1 MFLKRLPKFEYHA
14 PASLSE
20 ALGLLAKYDGK
31 ARVFAGGTDLL
42 VSMKKREILPDHL
55 ISLKGVAELKGVH
68 YDQKEGMKIGT
79 LVTLG
84 ELEHSKIVQDN
95 FCVLWD
101 AVQVMASPQ
110 IRSLGTIGG
119 NLCSAAPSADTAPP
133 LIVLD
138 ASVEI
143 VSTKGKRKVLVENFF
158 KGPGESHLKPG
169 EILTQIMIPN
179 PLKKSSGAY
188 LKLMRRAAM
197 DLAQVGIAACLS
209 FDSEKRIC
217 REARIALGAVGLTP
231 IRALKAEQFLLNKEL
246 NEMVGKEAGKI
257 AAQESNPRS
266 SLRASKE
273 YRREM
278 IEVLTK
284 RAVMAAYNRIT
295 THSP

>member
-1 MFLKRLPKFEYHA
+1 MFIKRLPKFEYHA

-20 ALGLLAKYDGK
+20 ALGLLAEYDGK
-31 ARVFAGGTDLL
+31 GRALAGGTDLL
-42 VSMKKREILPDHL
+42 VSMKKREALPEHL
-55 ISLKGVAELKGVH
+55 ISLKGIAELKGIH
-68 YDQKEGMKIGT
+68 DEKEGMKIGA

-84 ELEHSKIVQDN
+84 EIEHSKMIQDK
-95 FCVLWD
+95 FRVLWD
-101 AVQVMASPQ
+101 AAQVMASLQ
-110 IRSLGTIGG
+110 VRNLGTIGG

-143 VSTKGKRKVLVENFF
+143 ISSSGKRKVPVEKFF
-158 KGPGESHLKPG
+158 KGPGESVLKPG
-169 EILTQIMIPN
+169 EILTQILIPN
-179 PLKKSSGAY
+179 PLKKSNGAY

-217 REARIALGAVGLTP
+217 RGARIALGAVGSTP
-231 IRALKAEQFLLNKEL
+231 IRALKTEQVLLNKEL
-246 NEMVGKEAGKI
+246 NETVGKEAGKI
-257 AAQESNPRS
+257 AALEANPRS
-266 SLRASKE
+266 SMRASKE

-284 RAVMAAYNRIT
+284 RAVMTAYSRIN
-295 THSP
+295 

>member
-1 MFLKRLPKFEYHA
+1 MFIKRLPKFEYHT
-14 PASLSE
+14 PTSLPE
-20 ALGLLAKYDGK
+20 ALDLLAKYDGK
-31 ARVFAGGTDLL
+31 GAVLAGGTDLL
-42 VSMKKREILPDHL
+42 VSMKKREVLPEHL
-55 ISLKGVAELKGVH
+55 ISLKGIVELKGIH
-68 YDQKEGMKIGT
+68 DEKEGIKIGA

-84 ELEHSKIVQDN
+84 EIERSKTIQDK
-95 FCVLWD
+95 FRVLWD
-101 AVQVMASPQ
+101 AAQVMASRQ
-110 IRSLGTIGG
+110 IRNLGTIGG

-143 VSTKGKRKVLVENFF
+143 ITPKGKRKALVENFF

-169 EILTQIMIPN
+169 EILTQIMIPP

-209 FDSEKRIC
+209 VDSEKKTC
-217 REARIALGAVGLTP
+217 TGARIALGAVGLTP
-231 IRALKAEQFLLNKEL
+231 IRAFKAEQILLNKEL
-246 NEMVGKEAGKI
+246 NETVGKEAGKI
-257 AAQESNPRS
+257 AAQEANPRS

-284 RAVMAAYNRIT
+284 RAVMAAYSRIF
-295 THSP
+295 THGA

>member
-1 MFLKRLPKFEYHA
+1 MFIKRLPKFGYHA
-14 PASLSE
+14 PTSLSE
-20 ALGLLAKYDGK
+20 ALNLLAKYDGK
-31 ARVFAGGTDLL
+31 ARFFAGGTDLL
-42 VSMKKREILPDHL
+42 VSMKKREILPEHL
-55 ISLKGVAELKGVH
+55 ISLKGIAELKGVH
-68 YDQKEGMKIGT
+68 YDEKEGMKIGA

-84 ELEHSKIVQDN
+84 EIEHSKIIQDK

-143 VSTKGKRKVLVENFF
+143 ISTKGKRKVLVENFF
-158 KGPGESHLKPG
+158 KGPGESVLNPD
-169 EILTQIMIPN
+169 EILTQILIPH

-197 DLAQVGIAACLS
+197 DFAVCLS

-217 REARIALGAVGLTP
+217 RGAKIALGAAGSTP
-231 IRALKAEQFLLNKEL
+231 IRVPKAEQILLNKEMS
-246 NEMVGKEAGKI
+246 ETVGREAGKI
-257 AAQESNPRS
+257 ASQEASPRS
-266 SLRASKE
+266 SIRASKE

-284 RAVMAAYNRIT
+284 RAVMSAYSRID
-295 THSP
+295 

>member
-1 MFLKRLPKFEYHA
+1 MFIKRLPKFEYHA
-14 PASLSE
+14 PTSLSE
-20 ALGLLAKYDGK
+20 ALDLLAKFEGMAK
-31 ARVFAGGTDLL
+31 VFAGGTDLL
-42 VSMKKREILPDHL
+42 VSMKKREVLPEHL
-55 ISLKGVAELKGVH
+55 ISLKGIAELKGIH
-68 YDQKEGMKIGT
+68 HDEKEGMKIGA

-84 ELEHSKIVQDN
+84 EIEHSKTIQDK

-101 AVQVMASPQ
+101 AAQVMASRQ
-110 IRSLGTIGG
+110 IRNLGTIGG

-143 VSTKGKRKVLVENFF
+143 IGIKGKTKVLVENFF
-158 KGPGESHLKPG
+158 KGPEESVLKPG
-169 EILTQIMIPN
+169 EILTHILIPR
-179 PLKKSSGAY
+179 PLEKSSGAY
-188 LKLMRRAAM
+188 LKLMRRATM

-217 REARIALGAVGLTP
+217 RGARIALGAVGLTP
-231 IRALKAEQFLLNKEL
+231 IRALKAEQILLNKEV
-246 NEMVGKEAGKI
+246 NEVVGKEAGKI
-257 AAQESNPRS
+257 AALEANPRS

-284 RAVMAAYNRIT
+284 RAVMAAYHRVN
-295 THSP
+295 

>member
-1 MFLKRLPKFEYHA
+1 MFIKRLPKFEYHA
-14 PASLSE
+14 PTSLAE
-20 ALGLLAKYDGK
+20 ALDLLAKYDGK

-42 VSMKKREILPDHL
+42 VSMKKREILPEHL
-55 ISLKGVAELKGVH
+55 ISLKGVAELKGVT
-68 YDQKEGMKIGT
+68 YDEKEGLKIGA

-84 ELEHSKIVQDN
+84 EIEHSKIIQDD

-143 VSTKGKRKVLVENFF
+143 VRTQGERTVSVEKFF
-158 KGPGESHLKPG
+158 KGPGESVLNPD
-169 EILTQIMIPN
+169 EILTRIFIPH
-179 PLKKSSGAY
+179 PLKESSGAY
-188 LKLMRRAAM
+188 FKLMRRAAM
-197 DLAQVGIAACLS
+197 DLAQVGVAVCLS

-217 REARIALGAVGLTP
+217 RGAKIALGAVASKP
-231 IRALKAEQFLLNKEL
+231 IRVSKAEQILLNKEMS
-246 NEMVGKEAGKI
+246 EAVGKEAGKM
-257 AAQESNPRS
+257 AAQEASPRS
-266 SLRASKE
+266 SIRASKE

-295 THSP
+295 AHGT